1 MEDMRLIK
9 IFITTILA
17 AAFMA
22 CGGNSK
28 PAEPIDTLKAYQMA
42 VRKKDATTMKL
53 LLSEA
58 SLKIHQQE
66 AQAQGLTLDDIV
78 LRDTLFP
85 ANQKSFN
92 YKPGVIEGDKATVE
106 VENNFGGYDTIHLVR
121 EDGLW
126 KIDKK
131 ATGDQMI
138 EEVDNPI
145 DDLEDQ
151 INQERKDI
159 DDSVDAESS
168 PSPDASPSVSPENP
182 TDPNATPS
190 PSPNNDPTS
199 PPPPPA
205 PVPTMSPV
213 S

>member
-1 MEDMRLIK
+1 MEDMRFIK
-9 IFITTILA
+9 IILTTILA
-17 AAFMA
+17 LAFMA
-22 CGGNSK
+22 CGGDSK
-28 PAEPIDTLKAYQMA
+28 PAEPIDTLKAYHLA

-66 AQAQGLTLDDIV
+66 AQAQGLTLDDVV

-85 ANQKSFN
+85 ADQKSFK

-106 VENNFGGYDTIHLVR
+106 VENSFGGYDTIHLVR

-138 EEVDNPI
+138 QEVDDPI
-145 DDLEDQ
+145 NDLEEK
-151 INQERKDI
+151 INQDRKDI
-159 DDSVDAESS
+159 DDSVNTESS
-168 PSPDASPSVSPENP
+168 PSPDASPSVSPGNP

-199 PPPPPA
+199 PTPA
-205 PVPTMSPV
+205 AEPTWSPMP
-213 S
+213 